1 MADLEGL
8 KRQISTADDLQSVVK
23 TMKGLA
29 AVSIRQY
36 EKAVESLKD
45 YSRTVELGLHVVLRN
60 HPESS
65 VGVWN
70 RSQKSKIAAII
81 FGTDQ
86 GMCGQFNDQIANY
99 AINKMKEKLGDNFN
113 AVVVAVGGRLVG
125 RLEDGGQAVEEAF
138 SLPGSLS
145 AINPLVQ
152 ELLAKMQLWMS
163 DENINAVWLF
173 YNHHERGSAFFPHF
187 LPLFPLDRTW
197 LEKLKAQKWPTK
209 MLPQHT
215 MEGSQLFS
223 ALVRQYIYVSVYRAL
238 AESLAAENA
247 ARLAAMQAAEKNIE
261 ERLSDLHA
269 EFHRERQMSITEELL
284 DIVGGFE
291 ALAKD

>member
-36 EKAVESLKD
+36 EKAVESLAD

-70 RSQKSKIAAII
+70 DSPKCRIAAII

-86 GMCGQFNDQIANY
+86 GMCGQFNDQIATF
-99 AINKMKEKLGDNFN
+99 AIDKMRKVLCADDRSL
-113 AVVVAVGGRLVG
+113 VVAVGARLVG
-125 RLEDGGQAVEEAF
+125 RLEDGGQPVEEAF
-138 SLPGSLS
+138 SLPGSLT

-163 DENINAVWLF
+163 DETINAVWLF
-173 YNHHERGSAFFPHF
+173 YNHHERGSAFYPHCM
-187 LPLFPLDRTW
+187 PLFPLDRAW
-197 LEKLKAQKWPTK
+197 LGRLKAQKWPTK

-223 ALVRQYIYVSVYRAL
+223 ALVRQYIYVSVFRAL

-261 ERLSDLHA
+261 ERLSGLHA

>member
-8 KRQISTADDLQSVVK
+8 KRQISTASDLQSVVK

-36 EKAVESLKD
+36 EKAVESLVH

-70 RSQKSKIAAII
+70 SSPKCKLAAIV

-99 AINKMKEKLGDNFN
+99 AIGKMNEAVGN
-113 AVVVAVGGRLVG
+113 ADRRMVVAVGARLVG
-125 RLEDGGQAVEEAF
+125 RLEDGGQPTEEAF

-152 ELLAKMQLWMS
+152 ELLARMQQWMA
-163 DENINAVWLF
+163 DETINGVWLF
-173 YNHHERGSAFFPHF
+173 YNHHERGSAFFPHC
-187 LPLFPLDRTW
+187 LPLFPLDRNW
-197 LEKLKAQKWPTK
+197 LGRLKSLKWPTK

-215 MEGSQLFS
+215 MDSGPLFS
-223 ALVRQYIYVSVYRAL
+223 ALVRQYIYVSVFRAL

-261 ERLSDLHA
+261 ERLNDLHG

-291 ALAKD
+291 ALASD